1 MSFEDSK
8 ASYKTSCRLIR
19 IVIYFSLSSY
29 PVFNYVQNLRLKKS
43 VKLGSVNLGGVNAS
57 GQIPDLSSLMSLIDP
72 DTPLE
77 VRTKTS
83 LDGRPMKLVFSD
95 EFNVDER
102 SFYPGDD
109 P

>member
-1 MSFEDSK
+1 MSSEGWT
-8 ASYKTSCRLIR
+8 ASYRKTSQLISL
-19 IVIYFSLSSY
+19 VISFSLSSY

-57 GQIPDLSSLMSLIDP
+57 GQIPDLDSLMSLIDP
-72 DTPLE
+72 DTPLD
-77 VRTKTS
+77 VRSKTS

-95 EFNVDER
+95 EFNVEGR
-102 SFYPGDD
+102 SFYTGDD